1 MVRATSVD
9 NSIATSTCHV
19 TVQQGEA
26 VQAEKLYSCDFGR
39 ESGLDLHTAFNTE
52 FMQVIPESAEGTSVT
67 LEQESEG
74 NVIRFRD
81 NSNNATSKISFVFQ
95 PQTDTTTIS
104 FRVRIDALGE
114 HKAGDLTFGCM
125 YAVAA
130 GSDSWYSNTT
140 ELFRVRNAA
149 KGALG
154 NFSDLTYV
162 LTNAYTPISL
172 NADKVVGNYGDWVD
186 VTYIITPNNGTAKAI
201 PPMCT

>member
-1 MVRATSVD
+1 M
-9 NSIATSTCHV
+9 
-19 TVQQGEA
+19 
-26 VQAEKLYSCDFGR
+26 
-39 ESGLDLHTAFNTE
+39 
-52 FMQVIPESAEGTSVT
+52 AEGTSVT

-162 LTNAYTPISL
+162 LTNAYTPYFS
-172 NADKVVGNYGDWVD
+172 
-186 VTYIITPNNGTAKAI
+186 
-201 PPMCT
+201 